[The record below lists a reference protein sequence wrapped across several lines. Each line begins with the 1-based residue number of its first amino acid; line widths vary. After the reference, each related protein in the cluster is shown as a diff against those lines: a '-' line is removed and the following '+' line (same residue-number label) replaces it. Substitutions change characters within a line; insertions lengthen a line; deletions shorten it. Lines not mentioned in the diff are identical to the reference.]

1 MSTQQNQ
8 TGNDQ
13 GPKKFKRGEFIFKEG
28 DKADHI
34 YLVQSGRVAICV
46 VRPSSRIEIFVATK
60 GAILGEQALYGMSK
74 HVLSA
79 EALNDV
85 VVLEV
90 PLTIAKPQVDSTNGF
105 LKTLLKSMADE
116 LKFSFNEL
124 KSIKLEKEAV
134 ACPDIYVPRV
144 FACINLVTRHL
155 GKKLENGDWEIAWNS
170 MKIFG
175 VRMFLEAPQRLQST
189 LELLTKLKY
198 AEMVFEKNEEGET
211 ELSRIIIKNL
221 QLVEDFGEFFQYN
234 LFKGG
239 VAEIL
244 KYDEIACNVAKI
256 MVKATEGTETD
267 RYGSVRILFDQLAE
281 LLKEETGVPL
291 KNTHIDLLEKKGLFM
306 KRTANDKEVWLS
318 FDRKEYNQTSQF
330 WSIIHEID
338 KWNATGR
345 VNMNEEIKKKPK
357 AGGPVCPECDSAI
370 PADAKFCSE
379 CGFKLKAA

>member
-1 MSTQQNQ
+1 MSAQQNQ

-85 VVLEV
+85 TVLEV
-90 PLTIAKPQVDSTNGF
+90 PLAIAKPQVDATNGF

-134 ACPDIYVPRV
+134 ACPDIFVPRV
-144 FACINLVTRHL
+144 FSCINLVTRHL
-155 GKKLENGDWEIAWNS
+155 GKKLENGEWEIAWNS
-170 MKIFG
+170 LKIFG
-175 VRMFLEAPQRLQST
+175 VRMFLEAPQRLQSA

-244 KYDEIACNVAKI
+244 KYDDIACNVAKI
-256 MVKATEGTETD
+256 MVKATEGAETD
-267 RYGSVRILFDQLAE
+267 RHGSVRILFDKLAE

-318 FDRKEYNQTSQF
+318 FDRKEYNQTAQF
-330 WSIIHEID
+330 WTIINEID

-345 VNMNEEIKKKPK
+345 VNMNEEVKKKPK
-357 AGGPVCPECDSAI
+357 AGGPTCPECDSAI
-370 PADAKFCSE
+370 PVDAKFCSE